1 MNLFSLERRQAD
13 SLQENHLVR
22 LKYQSVSWNEKSQYC
37 LNRNSYKRRKFS
49 HYTIYPQELKS
60 QLNSSTDK
68 GRYLPTVS

>member
-49 HYTIYPQELKS
+49 LSIVPLHYIPSRVEISIKFFY
-60 QLNSSTDK
+60 
-68 GRYLPTVS
+68 R